1 MHTPGFEK
9 PYPPPIIG
17 AVEDGAAA
25 VSEQNPLLG
34 WAGLGWAGSRGGCWW
49 LEMLFPNDSGSS
61 AARQLVEAA

>member
-1 MHTPGFEK
+1 MHTSGFEK

-34 WAGLGWAGSRGGCWW
+34 WAGLGWVKGWVPVAGDAVS
-49 LEMLFPNDSGSS
+49 
-61 AARQLVEAA
+61 